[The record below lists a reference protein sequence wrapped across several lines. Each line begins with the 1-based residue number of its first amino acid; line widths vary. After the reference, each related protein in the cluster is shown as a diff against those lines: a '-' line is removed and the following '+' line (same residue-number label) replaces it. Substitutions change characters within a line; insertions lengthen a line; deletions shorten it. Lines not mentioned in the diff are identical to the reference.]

1 MADAESLVAD
11 LVADI
16 SEVVKAYWGPLAG
29 EVGFSSGHIIIGVL
43 EQVKQK
49 ILEEMGEELFKAI
62 LKEQPEVAG
71 PQDDEQLY
79 GKGGGFTP
87 E

>member
-11 LVADI
+11 FVTDI

-29 EVGFSSGHIIIGVL
+29 EVGFSSGHIIIGVF

-49 ILEEMGEELFKAI
+49 VLEEMSEELFKAI
-62 LKEQPEVAG
+62 LKEESP
-71 PQDDEQLY
+71 
-79 GKGGGFTP
+79 
-87 E
+87 

>member
-11 LVADI
+11 FVTDI

-29 EVGFSSGHIIIGVL
+29 EVGFTSAHIIIGVL

-49 ILEEMGEELFKAI
+49 ILEEMSEELFKAV
-62 LKEQPEVAG
+62 LRESP
-71 PQDDEQLY
+71 
-79 GKGGGFTP
+79 
-87 E
+87 